1 MIHSLYTDSFLGR
14 SVLALWAAMGRGGC
28 MGRLASG
35 VSVTLIACGAGLLVG
50 CSHSQAVTSTTSGPV
65 PAIITLTPSPTL
77 SLEVGTTET
86 FTATPESSSATAVTT
101 TVSYQS
107 TNPSVLT
114 ISTSGLACAG
124 TWDSLSSPTMC
135 TPGPAGV
142 AQVIAT
148 ADGVSSPATTVYV
161 HQHID
166 SIVVTP
172 VPGQTQP
179 LLGPG
184 PCFSK
189 GQSFE
194 YQATAFSGG
203 TDITSTVGTFQW
215 QAVNGFVVSLTTVPV
230 ATSASGLQ
238 PGQTLATANIPGT
251 TTIFAGV
258 NDVASAPFTFTT
270 CAVQS
275 ITLALDGA
283 ASNAVTV
290 APSGTATITATVID
304 TNHNSITGT
313 FLTWCSTNPSSV
325 AVGGSNCTTGSTTN
339 FPATAQTS
347 GGGASIIASCTP
359 PSCNIGFVPAMPIY
373 PSYPYTPSNPP
384 APVPTLQP
392 LWVEMTISNNGSTT
406 VTSTSTSAWVT
417 STGCGTLQGC
427 VSEIAEI
434 TSTSGSSSS
443 STGAGVSSTT
453 ALAATPNSLVFD
465 PKGARAFL
473 GTDRG
478 ELGTKGVMVL
488 DPSGGSTTLYPS
500 AVGKVLAVSPDGTVA
515 VLSDTVDTPNQVYI
529 FTCTGTGSGTCSSTT
544 SVPLNITGATA
555 AAFSSDGLKAFILAD
570 NGNASTLYIY
580 STLDALETVPL
591 SSTAPA
597 TDVAF
602 QAEGGFAYIAGGA
615 ASAVSTLAV
624 CSDLAAPAVTTIP
637 TAGTPLLIRALPDGN
652 MLALDP
658 PGFDLLVP
666 TVGVSSNGCSVP
678 RPPYAAGN
686 LSVSNT
692 ASFLNLGLGN
702 FIPIQWI
709 VSGDGSATYLLAS
722 NAGAVL
728 VSNITQRTTSA
739 IQLTGNVL
747 PVQAAL
753 NPDGSMLFVAATD
766 GQVHILNTL
775 TENDIQQISF
785 QQDLANLETGLCGNV
800 TLPLPGVINIT
811 AAAQSGPSTTYT
823 YTISSVPA
831 LEVGMSIAVANMG
844 NPGNNGTFT
853 VESVGSG
860 TFTVATPAGVSAG
873 GQSGSG
879 TFSFTC
885 NPDLI
890 AIQP

>member
-1 MIHSLYTDSFLGR
+1 MIHSLYTGSFLGR

-35 VSVTLIACGAGLLVG
+35 LAVILVVCGAGLLVG
-50 CSHSQAVTSTTSGPV
+50 CGHSQAVTSTTVGPV
-65 PAIITLTPSPTL
+65 PAIINLTPNPTV
-77 SLEVGTTET
+77 SLEVGTTTT
-86 FTATPESSSATAVTT
+86 FTATPEGSNSSALTT
-101 TVSYQS
+101 TVDYQS
-107 TNPSVLT
+107 SNPSVLT
-114 ISTSGLACAG
+114 ISTTGIACAG
-124 TWDSLSSPTMC
+124 SWDSLTTPTLC

-142 AQVIAT
+142 AQVVAT
-148 ADGVSSPATTVYV
+148 ARGVSSPATTVYV

-179 LLGPG
+179 MLGPG

-194 YQATAFSGG
+194 YQATAFSSGS
-203 TDITSTVGTFQW
+203 DITSTVGTFTW
-215 QAVNGFVVSLTTVPV
+215 QAVNRSVVSLTTVAV
-230 ATSASGLQ
+230 ATSTSGLQ

-251 TTIFAGV
+251 TTIFAQV
-258 NDVASAPFTFTT
+258 DNVSSAPFTFTT

-275 ITLALDGA
+275 ITLAVDGA
-283 ASNAVTV
+283 ASNSVSV
-290 APSGTATITATVID
+290 APSGTATLTATVID

-313 FLTWCSTNPSSV
+313 FLTWCSSNPSSV
-325 AVGGSNCTTGSTTN
+325 SVGTTNCTTGSTTN
-339 FPATAQTS
+339 LPITAQTA

-359 PSCNIGFVPAMPIY
+359 PSCNIGFVPALPIY

-392 LWVEMTISNNGSTT
+392 LWVQATVSNNGTTTTSSTT
-406 VTSTSTSAWVT
+406 TSAWVT
-417 STGCGTLQGC
+417 STGCGTLPGC

-434 TSTSGSSSS
+434 TLSSGSSS

-453 ALAATPNSLVFD
+453 ILPATPNSLVFD
-465 PKGARAFL
+465 SKGARAFL

-488 DPSGGSTTLYPS
+488 NPAGGATTLYPS
-500 AVGKVLAVSPDGTVA
+500 AVGKVLAVSPDGTEA

-529 FTCTGTGSGTCSSTT
+529 FTCTGAGSGTCSTT
-544 SVPLNITGATA
+544 SSVPLNITGATA
-555 AAFSSDGLKAFILAD
+555 AAFSSDGLKAFILA
-570 NGNASTLYIY
+570 NSGSASTLYIY
-580 STLDALETVPL
+580 SALDALETVPL

-615 ASAVSTLAV
+615 GSAVSILAV
-624 CSDLAAPAVTTIP
+624 CSDLAAPAVTTTP
-637 TAGTPLLIRALPDGN
+637 TAGTPLLIRALPNGN

-666 TVGVSSNGCSVP
+666 TVGVASNGCPVP
-678 RPPYAAGN
+678 RPPYAPGGN
-686 LSVSNT
+686 LSLSNT
-692 ASFLNLGLGN
+692 ASFLNLGLGSLL
-702 FIPIQWI
+702 PTQWI
-709 VSGDGSATYLLAS
+709 VSADGSAAYLLAN

-728 VSNITQRTTSA
+728 ASNITQRTTSA

-747 PVQAAL
+747 PVQAGL
-753 NPDGSMLFVAATD
+753 NPNGSMLFVAASD
-766 GQVHILNTL
+766 GQVHILDTL
-775 TENDIQQISF
+775 TANDIQQISF
-785 QQDLANLETGLCGNV
+785 QQDLANLQTGLCGDV
-800 TLPLPGVINIT
+800 TLPLQAVLNIT
-811 AAAQSGPSTTYT
+811 AAVESGSSTTYT
-823 YTISSVPA
+823 YTTSSVPA
-831 LEVGMSIAVANMG
+831 LELGTSIAVANMA
-844 NPGNNGTFT
+844 NPGNNGTFI
-853 VESVGSG
+853 VQAVGLG
-860 TFTVATPAGVSAG
+860 TFTVANPAGVSAS
-873 GQSGSG
+873 GQSGTG

-890 AIQP
+890 AVEP

>member
-1 MIHSLYTDSFLGR
+1 
-14 SVLALWAAMGRGGC
+14 

-35 VSVTLIACGAGLLVG
+35 VAGILIACGAGLLVG
-50 CSHSQAVTSTTSGPV
+50 CSHNQAVTTTTNGPV
-65 PAIITLTPSPTL
+65 PAIITLSPNPTL
-77 SLEVGTTET
+77 SLEVGTTVT

-114 ISTSGLACAG
+114 VSTSGLACAG
-124 TWDSLSSPTMC
+124 TWDSLSSPTVC
-135 TPGPAGV
+135 TPGPVGV
-142 AQVIAT
+142 AEVMAT
-148 ADGVSSPATTVYV
+148 AEGVSSPATTVYV

-172 VPGQTQP
+172 VPGQTPPQ
-179 LLGPG
+179 LGPG
-184 PCFSK
+184 PCLSK
-189 GQSFE
+189 GQSLE
-194 YQATAFSGG
+194 YQATALSRGS
-203 TDITSTVGTFQW
+203 DITPTVGTFQW
-215 QAVNGFVVSLTTVPV
+215 QAVNSAVVSLATVAI
-230 ATSASGLQ
+230 ATSAGGLQ

-251 TTIFAGV
+251 TTIFANV
-258 NDVASAPFTFTT
+258 NNAASAPFTFTT

-275 ITLALDGA
+275 ITLAVDGA
-283 ASNAVTV
+283 ASNSVTL
-290 APSGTATITATVID
+290 APSGTLTITATVID

-325 AVGGSNCTTGSTTN
+325 SVGGANCATGTTTS
-339 FPATAQTS
+339 FPATAQTA

-359 PSCNIGFVPAMPIY
+359 PTCNIGFVPALPIY
-373 PSYPYTPSNPP
+373 PSYPYIPSQPP

-392 LWVEMTISNNGSTT
+392 LWVQVSISNNGGTT
-406 VTSTSTSAWVT
+406 SSTSTSTWVT

-434 TSTSGSSSS
+434 TSTSPSTSSS
-443 STGAGVSSTT
+443 STGAGVALTST
-453 ALAATPNSLVFD
+453 LPATPNSLVFD
-465 PKGARAFL
+465 LKGARAFL

-488 DPSGGSTTLYPS
+488 NPAGGTTILYPS

-515 VLSDTVDTPNQVYI
+515 VLSDTVDTPNQAYI
-529 FTCTGTGSGTCSSTT
+529 FTCTGAGSGTCGSTT
-544 SVPLNITGATA
+544 SVPLNISGATA
-555 AAFSSDGLKAFILAD
+555 AAFSSDGLKAFILAN

-580 STLDALETVPL
+580 SSLDALETVPL

-597 TDVAF
+597 TDIAF

-624 CSDLAAPAVTTIP
+624 CSDLAAPAVTTTP
-637 TAGTPLLIRALPDGN
+637 TAGTPLLIRPLPNGN

-666 TVGVSSNGCSVP
+666 TVAVSSNGCSVP
-678 RPPYAAGN
+678 RPPYAPGGID

-702 FIPIQWI
+702 FVPTQLI
-709 VSGDGSATYLLAS
+709 VSNDGSAAYLLAN
-722 NAGAVL
+722 NAGSVL
-728 VSNITQRTTSA
+728 VSNLTQRTTSA

-753 NPDGSMLFVAATD
+753 DPAGSNLYVAASD
-766 GQVHILNTL
+766 GLVHILDTL

-785 QQDLANLETGLCGNV
+785 QQDLANLQTGLCGNV
-800 TLPLPGVINIT
+800 TLPLEGTINIT
-811 AAAQSGPSTTYT
+811 AAAESGSSTTYT
-823 YTISSVPA
+823 YTLSSVPA
-831 LEVGMSIAVANMG
+831 LEIGMSIGVANMG

-853 VESVGSG
+853 VESVGLG
-860 TFTVATPAGVSAG
+860 TFTVFNPAGVSAS

-879 TFSFTC
+879 TFSFAC

-890 AIQP
+890 AIEP

>member
-1 MIHSLYTDSFLGR
+1 
-14 SVLALWAAMGRGGC
+14 

-35 VSVTLIACGAGLLVG
+35 VAGILIVCGAGFLVG
-50 CSHSQAVTSTTSGPV
+50 CSHNQAVTTATNGPV
-65 PAIITLTPSPTL
+65 PAIITLTPNPTL
-77 SLEVGTTET
+77 SLEVGTIAS
-86 FTATPESSSATAVTT
+86 FTATPENNSATSVTT

-114 ISTSGLACAG
+114 VSTTGLACAG
-124 TWDSLSSPTMC
+124 TWDSLSSPTLC
-135 TPGPAGV
+135 TPGPVGV
-142 AQVIAT
+142 AQVMAT
-148 ADGVSSPATTVYV
+148 AQGVSSPATTVYV

-172 VPGQTQP
+172 VPGQTP
-179 LLGPG
+179 PVLGPG
-184 PCFSK
+184 PCLSK

-194 YQATAFSGG
+194 YQATALSQG
-203 TDITSTVGTFQW
+203 TDITPTVGTFQW
-215 QAVNGFVVSLTTVPV
+215 QAVNTSVVSLATVPV
-230 ATSASGLQ
+230 ATSAGGLQ

-251 TTIFAGV
+251 TTIFA
-258 NDVASAPFTFTT
+258 NASNTASTPFTFTT

-275 ITLALDGA
+275 ITLAVDGA
-283 ASNAVTV
+283 ASNSVAV
-290 APSGTATITATVID
+290 APNGTLNITATVID

-325 AVGGSNCTTGSTTN
+325 SVGSANCATGSTTS
-339 FPATAQTS
+339 FAATAQTA

-359 PSCNIGFVPAMPIY
+359 PACNIGFVPALPIY
-373 PSYPYTPSNPP
+373 PSYPYIPSQPP

-392 LWVEMTISNNGSTT
+392 LWVQVSVSSNGGTT
-406 VTSTSTSAWVT
+406 TSTSSSTSTNTWVT

-427 VSEIAEI
+427 VSEIVEI
-434 TSTSGSSSS
+434 ASTSPSTSSPS
-443 STGAGVSSTT
+443 STGAGVALTST
-453 ALAATPNSLVFD
+453 LPATPNSLVFD
-465 PKGARAFL
+465 PKGAVAFL

-488 DPSGGSTTLYPS
+488 NPTGGTSVLYPS

-529 FTCTGTGSGTCSSTT
+529 FTCAGAGTGTCSSTT

-555 AAFSSDGLKAFILAD
+555 AAFSSDGLKAFILAN

-580 STLDALETVPL
+580 SNLDALETVAL

-597 TDVAF
+597 TDIAF

-615 ASAVSTLAV
+615 PAAVSTLAV
-624 CSDLAAPAVTTIP
+624 CSDLAAPAVTTTP
-637 TAGTPLLIRALPDGN
+637 TAGTPLLIRALPNGY

-666 TVGVSSNGCSVP
+666 TVAVSSNGCSVP
-678 RPPYAAGN
+678 RPPYAPGGID
-686 LSVSNT
+686 LSVSNS

-702 FIPIQWI
+702 FVPTQLI
-709 VSGDGSATYLLAS
+709 VSNDGSAAYLLA
-722 NAGAVL
+722 NHAGSVL
-728 VSNITQRTTSA
+728 VSNLTQRTTSA

-753 NPDGSMLFVAATD
+753 NPAGSNLYVAASDGS
-766 GQVHILNTL
+766 VHILDTL
-775 TENDIQQISF
+775 TENDIQQISL
-785 QQDLANLETGLCGNV
+785 QQDLANLQTGLCGDV
-800 TLPLPGVINIT
+800 TLPLEGTINIT
-811 AAAQSGPSTTYT
+811 AAAESGSSTTYT
-823 YTISSVPA
+823 YALSSVPA
-831 LEVGMSIAVANMG
+831 LEIGTSIAVANMG

-853 VESVGSG
+853 VESVGFG
-860 TFTVATPAGVSAG
+860 TFTVFNPAGVSAS
-873 GQSGSG
+873 GQSGTG

-890 AIQP
+890 AIEP

>member
-1 MIHSLYTDSFLGR
+1 
-14 SVLALWAAMGRGGC
+14 
-28 MGRLASG
+28 MGRLAAG
-35 VSVTLIACGAGLLVG
+35 VAVILIAGGAGLLVG
-50 CSHSQAVTSTTSGPV
+50 CSHSQAVTSTTNQPV
-65 PAIITLTPSPTL
+65 PAIITLNPSPTL
-77 SLEVGTTET
+77 SLEVGTTQT

-124 TWDSLSSPTMC
+124 TWDSLSSPTIC
-135 TPGPAGV
+135 TPGPSGV
-142 AQVIAT
+142 AQVMAT
-148 ADGVSSPATTVYV
+148 AQGVSSPATTVYV

-166 SIVVTP
+166 SVVVAP

-179 LLGPG
+179 LPGPG

-189 GQSFE
+189 GQSFA

-203 TDITSTVGTFQW
+203 TDITATVGTFQW
-215 QAVNGFVVSLTTVPV
+215 QAVNTSVVSLATVPV

-251 TTIFAGV
+251 TTIFADV
-258 NDVASAPFTFTT
+258 NDVASAPFTFNT

-275 ITLALDGA
+275 ITLAVDGA

-325 AVGGSNCTTGSTTN
+325 AVGASNCATGSTTN
-339 FPATAQTS
+339 VPATAQTS
-347 GGGASIIASCTP
+347 GGGASITASCIP
-359 PSCNIGFVPAMPIY
+359 PTCNIGFVPALPIY

-392 LWVEMTISNNGSTT
+392 LWVQMTISNNGSTT
-406 VTSTSTSAWVT
+406 ATSTSTSAWVT

-453 ALAATPNSLVFD
+453 ALPATPNSLVFD

-488 DPSGGSTTLYPS
+488 DPSGGSTALFPS
-500 AVGKVLAVSPDGTVA
+500 AVGKVLAVSPNGTVA

-529 FTCTGTGSGTCSSTT
+529 FTCTGAGTGTCGSTT

-555 AAFSSDGLKAFILAD
+555 AAFSSDGLKAFILAN

-624 CSDLAAPAVTTIP
+624 CSDPAAPAVTTTA
-637 TAGTPLLIRALPDGN
+637 TAGTPLLIRALPNGN

-666 TVGVSSNGCSVP
+666 TVGVSSNGCAVP
-678 RPPYAAGN
+678 RPPYAPGGID
-686 LSVSNT
+686 LSVSNA

-702 FIPIQWI
+702 FIPIQWL
-709 VSGDGSATYLLAS
+709 VSADGSATYLLAS
-722 NAGAVL
+722 NAGAIL
-728 VSNITQRTTSA
+728 VSNITQRTSSA

-753 NPDGSMLFVAATD
+753 NPDGAMLFVAATD

-800 TLPLPGVINIT
+800 TLPLPGVITIT
-811 AAAQSGPSTTYT
+811 AAAPSGSSTTYT
-823 YTISSVPA
+823 YSISSVPA

-844 NPGNNGTFT
+844 SPGNNGTFT
-853 VESVGSG
+853 VEAVGSG
-860 TFTVATPAGVSAG
+860 TFTVANPAGVSAS